1 MTLNKKRTIIL
12 IINLLALFFVTR
24 LCDFEDKTFS
34 YGHAVS
40 NIKEQAKRVKLPKI
54 KAYKK
59 KSKKEVNWV
68 NIGSF
73 RITHYGMDIT
83 TATATGATPT
93 IGRTIGV
100 DPNVIPYGTQVM
112 INGHVYIAEDTGAYT
127 GNHIDVLCESEAYSA
142 ELGTYTTDVYIKNE
156 RSE

>member
-12 IINLLALFFVTR
+12 IITLLALFFVTR

-59 KSKKEVNWV
+59 KSKKRSKLGQYRKLSYNTLRYGYHHSYSNWC
-68 NIGSF
+68 N
-73 RITHYGMDIT
+73 
-83 TATATGATPT
+83 
-93 IGRTIGV
+93 
-100 DPNVIPYGTQVM
+100 
-112 INGHVYIAEDTGAYT
+112 
-127 GNHIDVLCESEAYSA
+127 
-142 ELGTYTTDVYIKNE
+142 TYYW
-156 RSE
+156 

>member
-12 IINLLALFFVTR
+12 IITLLALFFVTR

-59 KSKKEVNWV
+59 SQKK
-68 NIGSF
+68 
-73 RITHYGMDIT
+73 
-83 TATATGATPT
+83 
-93 IGRTIGV
+93 
-100 DPNVIPYGTQVM
+100 
-112 INGHVYIAEDTGAYT
+112 
-127 GNHIDVLCESEAYSA
+127 
-142 ELGTYTTDVYIKNE
+142 K
-156 RSE
+156 